1 MSSLEGCRGR
11 HFQTKLKL
19 LVKYYVIYIISS
31 TASAVQ
37 SGGYE
42 RPKCNGSYL
51 EITMV
56 MRWWTSNMH
65 SEPGGKQNKTRKDV
79 FIVYK
84 KVKCCI

>member
-51 EITMV
+51 EDNYGYAGV
-56 MRWWTSNMH
+56 DEQRAFLNQG
-65 SEPGGKQNKTRKDV
+65 ENKTRKKERG
-79 FIVYK
+79 FIVSL
-84 KVKCCI
+84 

>member
-19 LVKYYVIYIISS
+19 LVKYYVIDIISS

-42 RPKCNGSYL
+42 GPKCNGSYFG

-56 MRWWTSNMH
+56 MRWLASNMH
-65 SEPGGKQNKTRKDV
+65 SEPRGNKTKQGKMFYNV
-79 FIVYK
+79 FKGI
-84 KVKCCI
+84 

>member
-31 TASAVQ
+31 TASAVH

-42 RPKCNGSYL
+42 GPKCNGSYL
-51 EITMV
+51 GITKV
-56 MRWWTSNMH
+56 MRWLKRNNH
-65 SEPGGKQNKTRKDV
+65 SEPRKNNIKTRMDGL
-79 FIVYK
+79 
-84 KVKCCI
+84 